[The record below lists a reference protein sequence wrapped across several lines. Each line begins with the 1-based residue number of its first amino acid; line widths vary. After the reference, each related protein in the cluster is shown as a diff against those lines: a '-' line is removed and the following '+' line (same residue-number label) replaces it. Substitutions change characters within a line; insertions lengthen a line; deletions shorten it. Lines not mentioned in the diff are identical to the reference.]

1 MAQQVLDRLE
11 GVVEDVLDAQA
22 EEGHVSSNLEKQLI
36 SVFSDLQKEAQEAKR
51 IEDAVKFAMRIAK
64 ITLELPNLKISED
77 NLTHFEDLINRNQER
92 ARQFYPGFE
101 NFFDNYRRVR
111 EALQVAQV
119 AVNPVPPAQ
128 PQPLQDRWAR
138 AIRGNPG
145 AVFAVDVAQQVEAN
159 AQAMVEEEAPELQ
172 PFPGQLR
179 GTQIY
184 WPRYGW
190 LETGRI
196 KDSRTQ
202 ENIELADIV
211 HHAVNNMLFNIGWML

>member
-77 NLTHFEDLINRNQER
+77 NLTHFEDMINRNQER
-92 ARQFYPGFE
+92 ARQFHPGFE
-101 NFFDNYRRVR
+101 NFFDNYRRVLG
-111 EALQVAQV
+111 ELQAPQIAVALAQ
-119 AVNPVPPAQ
+119 PAQ

-138 AIRGNPG
+138 AIRANPG
-145 AVFAVDVAQQVEAN
+145 AVFAADVAQQVEAD
-159 AQAMVEEEAPELQ
+159 VVLFEDEAPEIQ

-190 LETGRI
+190 LNTATI
-196 KDSRTQ
+196 KDSRTGD
-202 ENIELADIV
+202 NIELADIV
-211 HHAVNNMLFNIGWML
+211 HHAVNNMLFNIRWML

>member
-36 SVFSDLQKEAQEAKR
+36 LVFSDLQKEAQEAKR

-77 NLTHFEDLINRNQER
+77 NLTHFEDMINRNQER
-92 ARQFYPGFE
+92 ARQFHPGFE

-128 PQPLQDRWAR
+128 AAGINWG
-138 AIRGNPG
+138 AIRANPG
-145 AVFAVDVAQQVEAN
+145 AVFVVDVAQQVEAN
-159 AQAMVEEEAPELQ
+159 EQVRVEEEAPEIQ
-172 PFPGQLR
+172 SFPGQLR

-190 LETGRI
+190 LNTTDIR
-196 KDSRTQ
+196 DSRTGD
-202 ENIELADIV
+202 NIELADIV
-211 HHAVNNMLFNIGWML
+211 HHAVNNMLFNIGWMI